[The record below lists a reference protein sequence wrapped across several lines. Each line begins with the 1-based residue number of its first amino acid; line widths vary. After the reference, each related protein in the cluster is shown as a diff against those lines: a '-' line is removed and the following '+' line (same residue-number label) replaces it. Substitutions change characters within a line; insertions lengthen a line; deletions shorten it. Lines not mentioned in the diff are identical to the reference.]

1 MKNRGVVLSVFL
13 VRAFFQVE
21 RPFLNQLLRK
31 LQELKI
37 IKMIAGNTFEQLE
50 LLKGLRE
57 SQKRELDS
65 NIEKLK
71 ALQKSISSNSEAIDI
86 ANELIDETL
95 LNIKD
100 GKLEFRVLEE
110 NLLL

>member
-1 MKNRGVVLSVFL
+1 MSTNFTSIFEAQK
-13 VRAFFQVE
+13 A
-21 RPFLNQLLRK
+21 NQYNVANASFKQRK
-31 LQELKI
+31 
-37 IKMIAGNTFEQLE
+37 A
-50 LLKGLRE
+50 
-57 SQKRELDS
+57 
-65 NIEKLK
+65 KLK

>member
-1 MKNRGVVLSVFL
+1 
-13 VRAFFQVE
+13 
-21 RPFLNQLLRK
+21 
-31 LQELKI
+31 
-37 IKMIAGNTFEQLE
+37 MIAGNTFEQLE

>member
-21 RPFLNQLLRK
+21 RPYLNQLLRK